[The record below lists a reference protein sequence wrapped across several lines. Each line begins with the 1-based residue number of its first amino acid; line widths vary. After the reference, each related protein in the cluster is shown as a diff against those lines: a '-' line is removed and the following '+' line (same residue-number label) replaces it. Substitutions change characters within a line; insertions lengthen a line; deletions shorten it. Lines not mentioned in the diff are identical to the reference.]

1 MQSPAET
8 NSDSTGKPL
17 DYLDVLREGMTAL
30 NAVGHDGFEGLVAEV
45 LTRACGR
52 PFRLAAS
59 GSQGGRDGD
68 DGAVYFEAKRY
79 VSDLKRPA
87 VSDKLLELS
96 VRGVEHIDLFVLAV
110 TCPVGAQHAE
120 FYTKACDDIGIELL
134 LLDWDESSSGTP
146 ALAVL
151 LSLATDVAR
160 RFFAENLPDKAQ
172 EIAGAISELESR
184 VDSRLPA
191 EMLSKLTSPLASFS
205 YARESS
211 EKWFKKIFGNVR
223 DARGILH
230 QPVAPFD
237 SNASN
242 YRARPALAKE
252 LAVALTSAP
261 DEGFWMLQGREGAGK
276 TWLLAST
283 WNELAPPPIL
293 VFIVPGECRDPARL
307 YDLEG
312 FVANKLAMQSEK
324 TIHGDADKRW
334 RRRLKTWETSPQA
347 ERVRLVVY
355 LDGINQSPEVN
366 WRQWIESLSSYVQSI
381 GGRLI
386 VSARPEAA
394 QRIADTV
401 ASPCRRVNVPE
412 WTEQELSE
420 ILKSLEIEPSQMPP
434 QVFAALRNPR
444 LLGIALE
451 VLGKREINGLEEL
464 HPERLLFEYMNKAC
478 RDSAVQ
484 LEPRKFAQTLR
495 GLASEFLRRVNENQ
509 TDDLHVYSTDFAVD
523 LSEAAD
529 SQFFQPVPWESNH
542 YAINRNGLSLALGL
556 WIISELDKEARNNRD
571 PAEHLEHLIEPIEAL
586 DFTAD
591 AMLAAVMVAF
601 LDTGKDSK
609 VGALLFCRYCNLQ
622 NRPSSEEVVL
632 LGLARRRTGLVLDA
646 AEVAIEKGHS
656 PDGGLIG
663 ATLSAI
669 RDDSQAWATMQER
682 IATWLTL
689 RSDVVDDI
697 GGTDQAEKKVRI
709 QNHQKEYQER
719 LRNLSQAESAILDE
733 VNGVCISRDVKPYHS
748 LAFLLMRGRA
758 LAPFAQHMVA
768 WSLGTC
774 LLSSFYSL
782 HDEFLQLVQYNTED
796 WESTRGAILRASSRL
811 SELEVS
817 EKGKWALW
825 RLLTSTGALFD
836 SAEAKA
842 LSDELTQSEGPG
854 ESWSLRERMCA
865 VDPCDPTTGI
875 PDNLADTAIRFADTQ
890 PSEIDTLMGQTAEHH
905 FFAKAAT
912 GICRFMPEL
921 ALKKYQ
927 ELIADVMTRKSLPL
941 RQGVQPLLAASALI
955 EPSLVPALTK
965 LAIECSESEN
975 SLGLNTQDA
984 PFVQHYATEAV
995 LPHLDGNEQFAFF
1008 QKCAN
1013 TGIARRSVEMLNAA
1027 EEGFIE
1033 RDWKGIEDGGHTTK
1047 LCNALLFIAYS
1058 HTSLPRAFK
1067 ESLPRLVRHSD
1078 WLIRAH
1084 ALAAVAR
1091 TEDPR
1096 LVQIVVDSD
1105 WSASALHN
1113 RRQALEEHAGSRVLA
1128 AACRL
1133 GMIEPNDALERMALS
1148 SYGLIAR
1155 CGAEGI
1161 SAVAAAV
1168 AGALQRV
1175 LCLNYTP
1182 NLSAIEEREVKD
1194 FDLLPPV
1201 LSSRIPNERSRN
1213 PLEPMTDDE
1222 NEKACDAWQSA
1233 AWTSYFALESQL
1245 SDDDARLAL
1254 DHLSQD
1260 CVEAIVLAD
1269 PVAAET
1275 WLGWIGGAG
1284 PTQQRLIAHFW
1295 QQLVMGFAHV
1305 RKDAKPL
1312 LALVHHQPL
1321 TKVVRS
1327 YHGISV
1333 FTWLLW
1339 RSADLLDV
1347 SQICF
1352 DRLNVAQSDTEIAYE
1367 VYAAESAEKGRALD
1381 DYIALQLA
1389 VGEPVNLCRALTV
1402 AGFRDE
1408 CPQSV
1413 RLLEQYA
1420 EATGMVGEAREAAW
1434 QAYQRNRWARH
1445 WFDLMQRAPSKEAFW
1460 RQSRLFLKI
1469 ADARY
1474 QMWPLNS
1481 DAASPFARFFVTLH
1495 AELNDRLEKWSRSR
1509 RDKLYGQKRPWWLH

>member
-1 MQSPAET
+1 MQSPAEK
-8 NSDSTGKPL
+8 NSDSTGNPL

-30 NAVGHDGFEGLVAEV
+30 NAAGPDGFEGLIAEV
-45 LTRACGR
+45 LTHACGR

-68 DGAVYFEAKRY
+68 DGTVYFEAKRY
-79 VSDLKRPA
+79 ASDLKRPA

-110 TCPVGAQHAE
+110 TCPVSAQHAE
-120 FYTKACDDIGIELL
+120 FYAKACDDIGIELL
-134 LLDWDESSSGTP
+134 LLDWDESSLGTP
-146 ALAVL
+146 TLAVL
-151 LSLATDVAR
+151 LSLATEVTR
-160 RFFAENLPDKAQ
+160 RFFEENLPDKA
-172 EIAGAISELESR
+172 ERIAGALSGLESK

-211 EKWFKKIFGNVR
+211 EKWFKKIFASVR

-237 SNASN
+237 SNAGN
-242 YRARPALAKE
+242 YRARPALATE

-261 DEGFWMLQGREGAGK
+261 DEGFWMLQGCEGAGK

-283 WNELAPPPIL
+283 WNELARPPIL
-293 VFIVPGECRDPARL
+293 VFILPEECRDPARL

-312 FVANKLAMQSEK
+312 FVANKLAMQSEQ
-324 TIHGDADKRW
+324 TIHGDALKRW
-334 RRRLKTWETSPQA
+334 RRRLKTWETSSQA
-347 ERVRLVVY
+347 KRVRLVVY
-355 LDGINQSPEVN
+355 LDGINQSPDVN
-366 WRQWIESLSSYVQSI
+366 WRQWIESLSAYVQSI

-386 VSARPEAA
+386 VSARPETA
-394 QRIADTV
+394 QRLGETV
-401 ASPCRRVNVPE
+401 ASPCRRLNVPE
-412 WTEQELSE
+412 WSEQELSE
-420 ILKSLEIEPSQMPP
+420 ILKSLEIDPTQMTS

-451 VLGKREINGLEEL
+451 VLDKREINGLEEL
-464 HPERLLFEYMNKAC
+464 NPERLLFEYMNKAC

-484 LEPRKFAQTLR
+484 LEPRKFAQTLQR
-495 GLASEFLRRVNENQ
+495 LAAEFIRRINVNQ
-509 TDDLHVYSTDFAVD
+509 TDDLHVYSTEFPVG
-523 LSEAAD
+523 LSAAAD

-542 YAINRNGLSLALGL
+542 YAIHRNGLSLALGL
-556 WIISELDKEARNNRD
+556 WIVSELDKAIRNNRD
-571 PAEHLEHLIEPIEAL
+571 PAEHLERLIEPIEAL

-601 LDTGKDSK
+601 LDTAKDPK
-609 VGALLFCRYCNLQ
+609 VGAVLFCRYCNLQ
-622 NRPSSEEVVL
+622 NRPSSEEAAL
-632 LGLARRRTGLVLDA
+632 MGLARRRTGLVLDA
-646 AEVAIEKGHS
+646 AEVSIEKGHS

-669 RDDSQAWATMQER
+669 RDDSQAWTTMHER
-682 IATWLTL
+682 IAAWLTL

-697 GGTDQAEKKVRI
+697 GGVDQAEKKLRVQSR
-709 QNHQKEYQER
+709 QKEYQER
-719 LRNLSQAESAILDE
+719 LRNLSQAERAILDE

-748 LAFLLMRGRA
+748 LAFLLMRGRE

-768 WSLGTC
+768 WSLGTS

-782 HDEFLQLVQYNTED
+782 HDEFLQLVQHNTED
-796 WESTRGAILRASSRL
+796 WVNTRGAILRASSRL
-811 SELEVS
+811 REPEVS

-825 RLLTSTGALFD
+825 RLLTSTGALLD

-842 LSDELTQSEGPG
+842 LYDELTQSDGPR
-854 ESWSLRERMCA
+854 ESWSLREKMCA
-865 VDPCDPTTGI
+865 VDPCDPTTAI
-875 PDNLADTAIRFADTQ
+875 PANLAETATKFVDVK
-890 PSEIDTLMGQTAEHH
+890 PDDLYVLMGQTAEQY
-905 FFAKAAT
+905 FFKNAAT

-921 ALKKYQ
+921 ASKKYR
-927 ELIADVMTRKSLPL
+927 ELIADVLTRDKLPL
-941 RQGVQPLLAASALI
+941 RQGIQPLLGASALI
-955 EPSLVPALTK
+955 EPSLFPALTK
-965 LAIECSESEN
+965 IAIECSANEASR
-975 SLGLNTQDA
+975 GLNNQDA

-995 LPHLDGNEQFAFF
+995 LPHLDGNEQFALF
-1008 QKCAN
+1008 QNCAN
-1013 TGIARRSVEMLNAA
+1013 TGIARHAVEMLNAA
-1027 EEGFIE
+1027 EEGVIE
-1033 RDWKGIEDGGHTTK
+1033 RDWKRIKDGGDTTK

-1058 HTSLPRAFK
+1058 NTSLPRAFE
-1067 ESLPRLVRHSD
+1067 ESLPQLVCHSD

-1091 TEDPR
+1091 TEDPG

-1105 WSASALHN
+1105 WSASTLHN
-1113 RRQALEEHAGSRVLA
+1113 RREALEGHAGSRVLA

-1133 GMIEPNDALERMALS
+1133 KMIEPNAALQRMALS

-1161 SAVAAAV
+1161 AAVAAAV

-1175 LCLNYTP
+1175 LNLNYAP
-1182 NLSAIEEREVKD
+1182 NLAAIEEREVRD
-1194 FDLLPPV
+1194 FDLLPPL

-1213 PLEPMTDDE
+1213 PLEPMTEDE
-1222 NEKACDAWQSA
+1222 NEKAWDAWQDA
-1233 AWTSYFALESQL
+1233 VWTSYFALESKL
-1245 SDDDARLAL
+1245 SDDDAKLAL

-1260 CVEAIVLAD
+1260 CVEAIVLAA
-1269 PVAAET
+1269 PVVAET
-1275 WLGWIGGAG
+1275 WLGWIGTAG

-1312 LALVHHQPL
+1312 LALVHLQPL
-1321 TKVVRS
+1321 TNVVRS

-1339 RSADLLDV
+1339 RSADLPDV

-1352 DRLNVAQSDTEIAYE
+1352 DRLNLAQSDTEIAYE
-1367 VYAAESAEKGRALD
+1367 VYAAESAEQGRALD
-1381 DYIALQLA
+1381 DYIAQQLA

-1408 CPQSV
+1408 WPQSV

-1445 WFDLMQRAPSKEAFW
+1445 WFDLMQRAPSKEDFW

-1469 ADARY
+1469 TDARY
-1474 QMWPLNS
+1474 QMWPLSS
-1481 DAASPFARFFVTLH
+1481 DAASPFAQFFVTLH

>member
-17 DYLDVLREGMTAL
+17 DYLDVLREGMTVL
-30 NAVGHDGFEGLVAEV
+30 NAAGPNGFEGLVAEV
-45 LTRACGR
+45 LTHACGR

-68 DGAVYFEAKRY
+68 DGTVYFEAKRY

-87 VSDKLLELS
+87 VSDKLLEIS
-96 VRGVEHIDLFVLAV
+96 VRGVEHVDLFVLAV
-110 TCPVGAQHAE
+110 TCPVSAQHAE
-120 FYTKACDDIGIELL
+120 FYTKACDDVGIELL

-151 LSLATDVAR
+151 LSLATEVAR
-160 RFFAENLPDKAQ
+160 RFFSENLPGRAED
-172 EIAGAISELESR
+172 IAGALSELESR
-184 VDSRLPA
+184 VDSRLMA
-191 EMLSKLTSPLASFS
+191 EMLSKLISPLASFS
-205 YARESS
+205 YARISS
-211 EKWFKKIFGNVR
+211 EKWFKKIFASVR

-230 QPVAPFD
+230 PPVAPFD
-237 SNASN
+237 SNARN
-242 YRARPALAKE
+242 YRRRPALATE
-252 LAVALTSAP
+252 LAAVLTSAP
-261 DEGFWMLQGREGAGK
+261 DEEYWMLQGCEGAGK

-283 WNELAPPPIL
+283 WNELERPPIL
-293 VFIVPGECRDPARL
+293 VFILPDECRDPAHL

-312 FVANKLAMQSEK
+312 FVAKKLAMQSEQ
-324 TIHGDADKRW
+324 TIHGDAPKRW
-334 RRRLKTWETSPQA
+334 RRRLKTWETSRRA

-366 WRQWIESLSSYVQSI
+366 WRQWIESLSAYVQSI

-386 VSARPEAA
+386 VSARPEVA

-401 ASPCRRVNVPE
+401 ASPCQRINVPE

-420 ILKSLEIEPSQMPP
+420 FLKSLEIEPSKMPP
-434 QVFAALRNPR
+434 QVFSALRNPR

-451 VLGKREINGLEEL
+451 VLDKRQINGLEEL

-484 LEPRKFAQTLR
+484 LEPRKFAQTLQ
-495 GLASEFLRRVNENQ
+495 GLAAEFIRRINENQ
-509 TDDLHVYSTDFAVD
+509 TDDLHVYSTDFAAG
-523 LSEAAD
+523 LSAAAD
-529 SQFFQPVPWESNH
+529 SQFFQPVPWDTNH
-542 YAINRNGLSLALGL
+542 YAIHRDGLSLALGL
-556 WIISELDKEARNNRD
+556 WIVSELDKAIRNRRD
-571 PAEHLEHLIEPIEAL
+571 PAALLEHLVDPIEAL
-586 DFTAD
+586 DITAD

-601 LDTGKDSK
+601 LDTVRDAKI
-609 VGALLFCRYCNLQ
+609 GAVLFCRYCSLQ
-622 NRPSSEEVVL
+622 NRPSTEEVVL
-632 LGLARRRTGLVLDA
+632 LGLARRRTDLVLDA
-646 AEVAIEKGHS
+646 AEVEIEKGHF
-656 PDGGLIG
+656 PDDGLIG

-669 RDDSQAWATMQER
+669 RDDSQAWATMHER

-689 RSDVVDDI
+689 RSGVVDDI
-697 GGTDQAEKKVRI
+697 GGVDQTEKKVRV
-709 QNHQKEYQER
+709 QKRQKEYEGR

-733 VNGVCISRDVKPYHS
+733 VNGVCIGRDVKPYHS
-748 LAFLLMRGRA
+748 LAFMLMRGRA
-758 LAPFAQHMVA
+758 LAPFTQHMVA
-768 WSLGTC
+768 WSLGTS

-796 WESTRGAILRASSRL
+796 WESTRAAILRASSRL
-811 SELEVS
+811 REPGVS
-817 EKGKWALW
+817 EKGQWAFW
-825 RLLTSTGALFD
+825 RLLRSTGALLD

-842 LSDELTQSEGPG
+842 LYDRLTQSDGPG
-854 ESWSLRERMCA
+854 ESWSLREKMCA
-865 VDPCDPTTGI
+865 VDPCDPTTII
-875 PDNLADTAIRFADTQ
+875 PANLAETATKFADTK
-890 PSEIDTLMGQTAEHH
+890 PSDLYTLMGQTAEQH
-905 FFAKAAT
+905 FFANAAT
-912 GICRFMPEL
+912 GISRFMPEL
-921 ALKKYQ
+921 AVKKYR
-927 ELIADVMTRKSLPL
+927 ELIADVLTRKSLPL

-955 EPSLVPALTK
+955 ESSLVHALTNI
-965 LAIECSESEN
+965 AIECSASED
-975 SLGLNTQDA
+975 SRGLNKQDA

-1013 TGIARRSVEMLNAA
+1013 TGIARRSVEMLNIA
-1027 EEGFIE
+1027 EEGVIE
-1033 RDWKGIEDGGHTTK
+1033 RAWKRIKDGGDTTK
-1047 LCNALLFIAYS
+1047 LCNALFFIAYS
-1058 HTSLPRAFK
+1058 NTSLPRAFK
-1067 ESLPRLVRHSD
+1067 ESLPQLVRHSD
-1078 WLIRAH
+1078 SLIRAH

-1091 TEDPR
+1091 TEDPS

-1113 RRQALEEHAGSRVLA
+1113 RREALEGHAGSRVLA
-1128 AACRL
+1128 VACRL
-1133 GMIEPNDALERMALS
+1133 GMIEPNAALQRMALS

-1175 LCLNYTP
+1175 LCLNCTP
-1182 NLSAIEEREVKD
+1182 NLSAIEEREVAD

-1201 LSSRIPNERSRN
+1201 LLSRIPNERSRN

-1222 NEKACDAWQSA
+1222 NEKAWDVWQSA

-1245 SDDDARLAL
+1245 SCDDARLAL

-1275 WLGWIGGAG
+1275 WLGWIGVAG
-1284 PTQQRLIAHFW
+1284 LAQQRLIAHFW

-1305 RKDAKPL
+1305 QKDTKPL

-1339 RSADLLDV
+1339 RSADLPNV

-1381 DYIALQLA
+1381 DYIAQQLA

-1413 RLLEQYA
+1413 GLLEQYA

-1434 QAYQRNRWARH
+1434 QAYQRNRWARS
-1445 WFDLMQRAPSKEAFW
+1445 WFDLMQRAPSKEDFW

-1474 QMWPLNS
+1474 QMWPLHS
-1481 DAASPFARFFVTLH
+1481 DAASPFGRYFVTLH
-1495 AELNDRLEKWSRSR
+1495 AELNARLDKWSRSR